1 MKLTS
6 TVMKYLII
14 LWQSATGDIPLQ
26 QQSTVIEK
34 GISMPPN
41 TKNGCSSEILLLL
54 HARFL

>member
-1 MKLTS
+1 
-6 TVMKYLII
+6 MKYLII